1 LTKCY
6 YADQVK
12 EEEMGKKWI
21 RVAVAKTWTDETT
34 KGM

>member
-1 LTKCY
+1 MRNFVLLTKCY

-21 RVAVAKTWTDETT
+21 RVAVAKT
-34 KGM
+34 